1 MGVIPKYYYY
11 NERQGFWIVQKRIG
25 SNLIMFGTYKS
36 EKEAALAVELFN
48 QYGWNKK
55 YIWRVKAEVK
65 EMNKEG
71 KL

>member
-11 NERQGFWIVQKRIG
+11 NERQGLWIVQKRIG

-48 QYGWNKK
+48 QYGWKK
-55 YIWRVKAEVK
+55 ENIWKVKAEAK
-65 EMNKEG
+65 ELNEEE